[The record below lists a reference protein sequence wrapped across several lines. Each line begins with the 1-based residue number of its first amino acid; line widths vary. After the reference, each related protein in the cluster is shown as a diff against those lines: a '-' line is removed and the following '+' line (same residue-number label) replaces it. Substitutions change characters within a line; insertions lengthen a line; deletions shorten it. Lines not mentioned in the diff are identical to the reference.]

1 MRIHN
6 IISRMVSKTFHTFS
20 LGKVGM
26 GAVALAALT
35 SCQDWLTVYPQTQ
48 IVEENFWEDKNDL
61 EGVRYAAYTN
71 MCSTLDK
78 MVLWGDLR
86 SDSYVLSSADISTD
100 IINFYN
106 ELREGRIDR
115 DSANVYFDWS
125 GFYTTINYCNKI
137 LYHGASVLANDKQF
151 TASEWNQ
158 MKAEITALR
167 ALNYFYLLRSFKD
180 IPYTTKVIN
189 KDTEVEYFSATNQL
203 TVLDSIIIDVE
214 RVKGQAANRYTSIR
228 DTKGLM
234 TNTAI
239 YALLSDMYLWRA
251 SLHQGRGIEADTVW
265 LKDVT
270 NKGNIANLVERNDS
284 MFVPHSVTNDYKMCI
299 QYADLSL
306 QKLNEQTILNHG
318 NYGSG
323 REETENYGLQY
334 CDMYKN
340 TFEYFKEGGSVQLDA
355 YDEIYTQGNSD
366 ESIFELQFNSS
377 DSRRNDVVTSQWGY
391 GDKVHLAIS
400 EQALDAIYS
409 GSNRM
414 YDSRTWIS
422 CMANVSNLGG
432 TSYTTN
438 LPNTYCFKWR
448 GARVRTPEN
457 GRIEDN
463 GLKLSTDSDND
474 AYRNWIIY
482 KMTSVMLQKA
492 EALAC
497 LSSKATDD
505 YAKDALRIVN
515 AIHRRWYCPD
525 ATYPQMPATD
535 VMNNDGYA
543 YFTTNTVAKTA
554 GNICAPKTSDKS
566 IQPVEIAVL
575 NERQIEMIAEGQRWF
590 DLVRFAERHAGGMDG
605 TKDVREYTEER
616 PIGNGAQGVK
626 LMLETFMGNT
636 LQSAQVTSLRN
647 HMKNRYGL
655 YNLIFYKEIQASK
668 DKNGVQHLEQ
678 NPVWNKSL
686 YD

>member
-1 MRIHN
+1 
-6 IISRMVSKTFHTFS
+6 MVSKTFHGFS

-35 SCQDWLTVYPQTQ
+35 SCQDWLTIYPQTQ

-61 EGVRYAAYTN
+61 EGVRYAAYTS
-71 MCSTLDK
+71 MCGTLEK

-86 SDSYVLSSADISTD
+86 SDTYVLSTADQSTSTK
-100 IINFYN
+100 NFYN
-106 ELREGRIDR
+106 ELREGRLER
-115 DSANVYFDWS
+115 DSANTYFDWS

-137 LYHGASVLANDKQF
+137 LYHGADVLANDKQF
-151 TASEWNQ
+151 TSSEWSQ
-158 MKAEITALR
+158 MRAEITALR

-189 KDTEVEYFSATNQL
+189 KDTEVEYFNATNQL
-203 TVLDSIIIDVE
+203 VVLDSLIIDVE
-214 RVKGQAANRYTSIR
+214 RVKGQAANRYTSLK

-251 SLHQGRGIEADTVW
+251 SLHQGRGIEMDTVW
-265 LKDVT
+265 VKSGI

-284 MFVPHSVTNDYKMCI
+284 MFVPHSVEGDYNMCI
-299 QYADLSL
+299 HYADLSL
-306 QKLNEQTILNHG
+306 QKLNEQTILNNS
-318 NYGSG
+318 NYGSS
-323 REETENYGLQY
+323 RSETENYGLQY

-340 TFEYFKEGGSVQLDA
+340 RYEYFKDGGSVSLTA
-355 YDEIYTQGNSD
+355 YNEIFTNGNSD

-377 DSRRNDVVTSQWGY
+377 DSRQNGVATAQWGY
-391 GDKVHLAIS
+391 GDYVHLAIS
-400 EQALDAIYS
+400 ESAIDAIYS
-409 GSNRM
+409 GSSRL
-414 YDSRTWIS
+414 YDSRAWFS
-422 CMANVSNLGG
+422 CMGNVSRLGS
-432 TSYTTN
+432 TSYTTS
-438 LPNTYCFKWR
+438 LPGAYCFKWR
-448 GARVRTPEN
+448 DASVSTPEN
-457 GRIEDN
+457 GKVEDN
-463 GLKLSTDSDND
+463 GLKISTSTDDE

-482 KMTSVMLQKA
+482 RMSDVMLQKA

-497 LSSKATDD
+497 LSNKATDD

-525 ATYPQMPATD
+525 ATHPEVPATD

-543 YFTTNTVAKTA
+543 YFTSATIAKTA
-554 GNICAPKTSDKS
+554 GNICAPKTPDKS
-566 IQPVEIAVL
+566 IQPVEVAVL
-575 NERQIEMIAEGQRWF
+575 NERQIELLAEGKRWF

-605 TKDVREYTEER
+605 TKDVREYTEAR
-616 PIGNGAQGVK
+616 PIGNGAAGVK
-626 LMLETFMGNT
+626 LMLETFMSNT
-636 LQSAQVTSLRN
+636 LQSGQVASLRN

-655 YNLIFYKEIQASK
+655 YNLIYYKEIQASK
-668 DKNGVQHLEQ
+668 DANGVQHLEQ
-678 NPVWNKSL
+678 NPVWNKSQ

>member
-1 MRIHN
+1 
-6 IISRMVSKTFHTFS
+6 MVSKTFHGFS

-35 SCQDWLTVYPQTQ
+35 SCQDWLTIYPQTQ

-61 EGVRYAAYTN
+61 EGVRYAAYTS
-71 MCSTLDK
+71 MCGTLEK

-86 SDSYVLSSADISTD
+86 SDTYVLSTADQSTSTK
-100 IINFYN
+100 NFYN
-106 ELREGRIDR
+106 ELREGRLER
-115 DSANVYFDWS
+115 DSANTYFDWS

-137 LYHGASVLANDKQF
+137 LYHGADVLANDKQF
-151 TASEWNQ
+151 TSSEWSQ
-158 MKAEITALR
+158 MRAEITALR

-189 KDTEVEYFSATNQL
+189 KDTEVEYFNATNQL
-203 TVLDSIIIDVE
+203 VVLDSLIIDVE
-214 RVKGQAANRYTSIR
+214 RVKGQAANRYTSLK

-251 SLHQGRGIEADTVW
+251 SLHQGRGIEMDTVW
-265 LKDVT
+265 VKSGI

-284 MFVPHSVTNDYKMCI
+284 MFVPHSVEGDYNMCI
-299 QYADLSL
+299 HYADLSL
-306 QKLNEQTILNHG
+306 QKLNEQTILNNS
-318 NYGSG
+318 NYGSS
-323 REETENYGLQY
+323 RSETENYGLQY

-340 TFEYFKEGGSVQLDA
+340 RYEYFKDGGSVSLTA
-355 YDEIYTQGNSD
+355 YNEIFTNGNSD

-377 DSRRNDVVTSQWGY
+377 DSRKNGVVTSQWGY
-391 GDKVHLAIS
+391 GDKVHLAVS
-400 EQALDAIYS
+400 ESAIDAIYS
-409 GSNRM
+409 GSSRL
-414 YDSRTWIS
+414 YDSRAWFS
-422 CMANVSNLGG
+422 CMGNVSRLGS
-432 TSYTTN
+432 TSYTTS
-438 LPNTYCFKWR
+438 LPGAYCFKWR
-448 GARVRTPEN
+448 DASVSTPEN
-457 GRIEDN
+457 GKVEDN
-463 GLKLSTDSDND
+463 GLKISTSTDDE

-482 KMTSVMLQKA
+482 RMSDVMLQKA

-497 LSSKATDD
+497 LSNKATDD

-525 ATYPQMPATD
+525 ATHPEVPATD

-543 YFTTNTVAKTA
+543 YFTSATIAKTA

-566 IQPVEIAVL
+566 IQPVEVAVL
-575 NERQIEMIAEGQRWF
+575 NERQIELLAEGKRWF

-605 TKDVREYTEER
+605 TKDVREYTEAR
-616 PIGNGAQGVK
+616 PIGNGAAGVK
-626 LMLETFMGNT
+626 LMLETFMSNT
-636 LQSAQVTSLRN
+636 LQSGQVASLRN

-655 YNLIFYKEIQASK
+655 YNLIYYKEIQASK
-668 DKNGVQHLEQ
+668 DANGVQHLEQ
-678 NPVWNKSL
+678 NPVWNKSQ

>member
-1 MRIHN
+1 
-6 IISRMVSKTFHTFS
+6 MVSKTFHGFS

-35 SCQDWLTVYPQTQ
+35 SCQDWLTIYPQTQ

-61 EGVRYAAYTN
+61 EGVRYAVYTS
-71 MCSTLDK
+71 MCGTLEK

-86 SDSYVLSSADISTD
+86 SDSYVLSTADQSTSTK
-100 IINFYN
+100 NFYN
-106 ELREGRIDR
+106 ELREGRLER
-115 DSANVYFDWS
+115 DSANTYFDWS

-137 LYHGASVLANDKQF
+137 LYHGAKVLANDKQF
-151 TASEWNQ
+151 TASEWSQ
-158 MKAEITALR
+158 MRAEITALR

-214 RVKGQAANRYTSIR
+214 RIKGQAANRYTSLK

-251 SLHQGRGIEADTVW
+251 SLHQGRGITEDTVW
-265 LKDVT
+265 VKST
-270 NKGNIANLVERNDS
+270 ANKGNIANLVERNDS
-284 MFVPHSVTNDYKMCI
+284 MFVPHSVENDYKMCI
-299 QYADLSL
+299 HYADLSL
-306 QKLNEQTILNHG
+306 QKLNEQTILNNG
-318 NYGSG
+318 SYGSS
-323 REETENYGLQY
+323 REEKENYGLQY

-340 TFEYFKEGGSVQLDA
+340 TFEYFKEGGSVDLNA
-355 YDEIYTQGNSD
+355 YDEIFTYGNSD

-377 DSRRNDVVTSQWGY
+377 DSRKNEVVTSQWGY

-400 EQALDAIYS
+400 EQAIDAIYS
-409 GSNRM
+409 GSKRQ
-414 YDSRTWIS
+414 YDARTWLY
-422 CMANVSNLGG
+422 CMSNVSNLGS
-432 TSYTTN
+432 TNYTTS
-438 LPNTYCFKWR
+438 LPGTYCFKWR
-448 GARVRTPEN
+448 GARISVPEN
-457 GRIEDN
+457 GKVEDN
-463 GLKLSTDSDND
+463 GLKLSTNTEDES
-474 AYRNWIIY
+474 YRNWIIY
-482 KMTSVMLQKA
+482 RMSDVMLQKA

-497 LSSKATDD
+497 LSAKATDD

-525 ATYPQMPATD
+525 ALYPQTPNTD
-535 VMNNDGYA
+535 VTGNDGYA
-543 YFTTNTVAKTA
+543 YFTTATISSTA
-554 GNICAPKTSDKS
+554 GNICTPTAPKGIDA
-566 IQPVEIAVL
+566 VEIAVL
-575 NERQIEMIAEGQRWF
+575 NERQIELLAEGKRWF

-605 TKDVREYTEER
+605 TQDVREYSEAH
-616 PIGNGAQGVK
+616 PIGNGAAGVK

-647 HMKNRYGL
+647 HIKNRYGL
-655 YNLIFYKEIQASK
+655 YNLIYYKEIQASK
-668 DKNGVQHLEQ
+668 DENGVQHLEQ

>member
-1 MRIHN
+1 
-6 IISRMVSKTFHTFS
+6 MVSKTFHGFS

-35 SCQDWLTVYPQTQ
+35 SCQDWLTIYPQTQ

-61 EGVRYAAYTN
+61 EGVRYAAYTS
-71 MCSTLDK
+71 MCGTLEK

-86 SDSYVLSSADISTD
+86 SDTYVLSTADQSTSTK
-100 IINFYN
+100 NFYN
-106 ELREGRIDR
+106 ELREGRLER
-115 DSANVYFDWS
+115 DSANTYFDWS

-137 LYHGASVLANDKQF
+137 LYHGADVLANDKQF
-151 TASEWNQ
+151 TSSEWSQ
-158 MKAEITALR
+158 MRAEITALR

-189 KDTEVEYFSATNQL
+189 KDTEVEYFNATNQL
-203 TVLDSIIIDVE
+203 VVLDSLIIDVE
-214 RVKGQAANRYTSIR
+214 RVKGQAANRYTSLK

-251 SLHQGRGIEADTVW
+251 SLHQGRGIEMDTVW
-265 LKDVT
+265 VKSGI

-284 MFVPHSVTNDYKMCI
+284 MFVPHSVEGDYNMCI
-299 QYADLSL
+299 HYADLSL
-306 QKLNEQTILNHG
+306 QKLNEQTILNNS
-318 NYGSG
+318 NYGSS
-323 REETENYGLQY
+323 RSETENYGLQY

-340 TFEYFKEGGSVQLDA
+340 RYEYFKDGGSVSLTA
-355 YDEIYTQGNSD
+355 YNEIFTNGNSD

-377 DSRRNDVVTSQWGY
+377 DSRNNGVVTSQWGY
-391 GDKVHLAIS
+391 GDKVHLAVS
-400 EQALDAIYS
+400 ESAIDAIYS
-409 GSNRM
+409 GSSRL
-414 YDSRTWIS
+414 YDSRAWFS
-422 CMANVSNLGG
+422 CMGNVSRLGS
-432 TSYTTN
+432 TSYTTS
-438 LPNTYCFKWR
+438 LPGAYCFKWR
-448 GARVRTPEN
+448 DASVSTPEN
-457 GRIEDN
+457 GKVEDN
-463 GLKLSTDSDND
+463 GLKISTSTDDE

-482 KMTSVMLQKA
+482 RMSDVMLQKA

-497 LSSKATDD
+497 LSNKATDD

-525 ATYPQMPATD
+525 ATHPEVPATD

-543 YFTTNTVAKTA
+543 YFTSATIAKTA

-566 IQPVEIAVL
+566 IQPVEVAVL
-575 NERQIEMIAEGQRWF
+575 NERQIELLAEGKRWF

-605 TKDVREYTEER
+605 TKDVREYAEAR
-616 PIGNGAQGVK
+616 PIGNGAAGVN
-626 LMLETFMGNT
+626 LMLETFMSNT
-636 LQSAQVTSLRN
+636 LQSGQVASLRN

-655 YNLIFYKEIQASK
+655 YNLIYYKEIQASK
-668 DKNGVQHLEQ
+668 DANGVQHLEQ
-678 NPVWNKSL
+678 NPVWNKSQ